1 MKSMQSHAK
10 YRLKA
15 TQMRSASPSETFLTM
30 GGKNVNWKVTR
41 LWAESLAAT
50 TAPKYANHT
59 NMCVASSSAHRMV

>member
-1 MKSMQSHAK
+1 MKSMLSHAK

-50 TAPKYANHT
+50 TAPK
-59 NMCVASSSAHRMV
+59 